1 MESSKDEYLP
11 REIKLLVI
19 HCSATRCNVSFP
31 VERLRECHLQ
41 RGFRDIGYHFISPR
55 TGFFIIVVPSPKS
68 VPMCVDLTGI
78 VSGFVMK
85 AGWMKMA
92 DRRIRELRHNALLAR
107 SVDDSQASVSG
118 GANPW
123 TLSAKCYDPQGMSL
137 LRSEKG
143 IFRIIKKLREM
154 AKVLPPVVFC

>member
-1 MESSKDEYLP
+1 MILA
-11 REIKLLVI
+11 II
-19 HCSATRCNVSFP
+19 
-31 VERLRECHLQ
+31 
-41 RGFRDIGYHFISPR
+41 FISPG
-55 TGFFIIVVPSPKS
+55 TEFFIIVVPSPKS

-85 AGWMKMA
+85 AGWMKWQTGGY
-92 DRRIRELRHNALLAR
+92 ENYGTTLCSAR

-123 TLSAKCYDPQGMSL
+123 TLSAECYDPQGMSL

>member
-1 MESSKDEYLP
+1 MILA
-11 REIKLLVI
+11 II
-19 HCSATRCNVSFP
+19 
-31 VERLRECHLQ
+31 
-41 RGFRDIGYHFISPR
+41 FISPG
-55 TGFFIIVVPSPKS
+55 TEFFIIVVPSPKS

-92 DRRIRELRHNALLAR
+92 DRRIRELRHNSAR

-118 GANPW
+118 GADSR
-123 TLSAKCYDPQGMSL
+123 TLSAERYDPQGMSL
-137 LRSEKG
+137 LRSEKR

-154 AKVLPPVVFC
+154 AKVLPPVVFLLNE